1 MKKDKI
7 QVYPLAISYPECMEK
22 IRGHSLYFYHN
33 IVYKKIL
40 YPPKNNIQHL
50 SVHLPVL
57 QEEVLVPKNNSNDF
71 VWKWRFKTH
80 TEIQENSPEAVCIFG
95 LHCSADHLYYIKS
108 SGKFIDLQYNI
119 FKTCW
124 KFIQN
129 FNKTIENITISKLES
144 IGAPLDCILLYKRNS
159 GWISVSRNGINV
171 HSLDI
176 SKNSNSLFLE
186 YFKHIISVTIENKWS
201 IAYPGTDIIIRPG
214 ENYVF
219 HWKNFDNSSAK
230 EISSLKGF
238 NDYIYLNVLYL
249 GTKRFATSINEG
261 FFWNERILE
270 KISQREETKD
280 TKDKKLTPEILR
292 TNSLLLSEIFQLG
305 KNRDPERD
313 DQDVE
318 REINQI
324 LNTEYIKAVQMNGL
338 FRKWLSFN
346 QQYVP
351 FRTNQ
356 SIKDILYMNDLIF
369 SDDQEKYILVR
380 RTGFSFIFFLFLD
393 FIRMKMI
400 EEKIKK
406 HREYIFIKLRDGVI
420 PNINEMI
427 EGEIL
432 DCDIDVNQ
440 IVYGSDSGTKNHFR
454 LILLGDNILWTGNVM
469 GSKKS
474 ITECTPLIDSN
485 SITDRFSFGDLKFYF
500 VEGIVLKEKDEKKNI
515 NKNINKNQNREN
527 HENYITK
534 RHRIY

>member
-1 MKKDKI
+1 MKTEKI
-7 QVYPLAISYPECMEK
+7 RVYPLSISYPECMEK
-22 IRGHSLYFYHN
+22 IRAYNLYLCHN
-33 IVYKKIL
+33 ITHRKLL

-57 QEEVLVPKNNSNDF
+57 QEEVLVPRNNNDF
-71 VWKWRFKTH
+71 IWKWRFKTH
-80 TEIQENSPEAVCIFG
+80 TEILENSCDPVCIFG

-108 SGKFIDLQYNI
+108 YGKIINLQYNI

-129 FNKTIENITISKLES
+129 FNKTIENLTISKLES
-144 IGAPLDCILLYKRNS
+144 IGAPLDCISLYKKKS
-159 GWISVSRNGINV
+159 GWISISGNSINL
-171 HSLDI
+171 HSLDTD
-176 SKNSNSLFLE
+176 KDSNSLFLE
-186 YFKHIISVTIENKWS
+186 YFKHIILMIIENKWN
-201 IAYPGTDIIIRPG
+201 IVYPGTDVVVRPG

-219 HWKNFDNSSAK
+219 HWKNCCSSDDSGVAK
-230 EISSLKGF
+230 ISSLKGF
-238 NDYIYLNVLYL
+238 NDYIYLNTMYL

-280 TKDKKLTPEILR
+280 TKYKKLTPEILQN
-292 TNSLLLSEIFQLG
+292 NSLLLSEIFQLG
-305 KNRDPERD
+305 KKGDPERD
-313 DQDVE
+313 NQDVE

-324 LNTEYIKAVQMNGL
+324 LNTEYVKAVQMNGL

-369 SDDQEKYILVR
+369 SDDLGKYILVR
-380 RTGFSFIFFLFLD
+380 KTGFSFIFFLFLD

-454 LILLGDNILWTGNVM
+454 LILLGDNILWTGNVV
-469 GSKKS
+469 GSKKF

-500 VEGIVLKEKDEKKNI
+500 VEGIVLKEKEKDEKNI
-515 NKNINKNQNREN
+515 NKNNK
-527 HENYITK
+527 
-534 RHRIY
+534 

>member
-1 MKKDKI
+1 MKTNKI
-7 QVYPLAISYPECMEK
+7 QVYPLSFSYPKCVEK
-22 IRGHSLYFYHN
+22 IREHSLYLYHN
-33 IVYKKIL
+33 VEYKKIL
-40 YPPKNNIQHL
+40 YPPKNNNVQQL
-50 SVHLPVL
+50 CSVHFPVL
-57 QEEVLVPKNNSNDF
+57 QEEVLIPKNNSDDF

-80 TEIQENSPEAVCIFG
+80 AEIQENSSEAVCIFG
-95 LHCSADHLYYIKS
+95 LHCSADHFHYIKS
-108 SGKFIDLQYNI
+108 SGKIIDLQYNI

-144 IGAPLDCILLYKRNS
+144 IGAPLDCISLYKRNS
-159 GWISVSRNGINV
+159 GWISVSGNGINV
-171 HSLDI
+171 HSMDI
-176 SKNSNSLFLE
+176 SKDSNSLFLE
-186 YFKHIISVTIENKWS
+186 YFKHIISMVIGNKWN
-201 IAYPGTDIIIRPG
+201 IVYPGTDTIIRPG

-230 EISSLKGF
+230 EISYLKGF
-238 NDYIYLNVLYL
+238 SDYIYLNTLYL
-249 GTKRFATSINEG
+249 GIKRFATSINEG

-280 TKDKKLTPEILR
+280 AKDKKLTPEILR
-292 TNSLLLSEIFQLG
+292 INSQLLSEIFQLG
-305 KNRDPERD
+305 KNRDPDRD

-324 LNTEYIKAVQMNGL
+324 LNTEYVKAVQMNGL

-346 QQYVP
+346 QQYIP

-356 SIKDILYMNDLIF
+356 SIKDILYINDLIF
-369 SDDQEKYILVR
+369 SDDQEKYILAR

-393 FIRMKMI
+393 FVRMKMI

-420 PNINEMI
+420 LNTNEMT
-427 EGEIL
+427 EAEIL
-432 DCDIDVNQ
+432 DCDIDINQ
-440 IVYGSDSGTKNHFR
+440 IVYESDSGTTDHFR

-474 ITECTPLIDSN
+474 IMACTPIIDPN
-485 SITDRFSFGDLKFYF
+485 SIVDWLSFGDLKFYF
-500 VEGIVLKEKDEKKNI
+500 VDRIVLKEKEKDEKKY
-515 NKNINKNQNREN
+515 K
-527 HENYITK
+527 
-534 RHRIY
+534 